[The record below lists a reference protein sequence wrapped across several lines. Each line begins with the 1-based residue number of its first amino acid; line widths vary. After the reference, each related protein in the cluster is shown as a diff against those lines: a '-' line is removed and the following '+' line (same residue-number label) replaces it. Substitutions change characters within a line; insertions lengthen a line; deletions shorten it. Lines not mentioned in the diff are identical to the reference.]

1 MASYC
6 HRGKRSLE
14 RRRRWAESWAD
25 ILGEYLAT
33 VLLPTSIHSSKSS
46 SIHTTASVFA
56 DNDVSG
62 FNFEDIQLQQ

>member
-1 MASYC
+1 M
-6 HRGKRSLE
+6 
-14 RRRRWAESWAD
+14 
-25 ILGEYLAT
+25 GEYLST
-33 VLLPTSIHSSKSS
+33 VLLPTSIHSSKSN